1 LGGVLRV
8 HDTASG
14 RLVDLETR
22 EPGKVSMY
30 VCGPTVHDVAHLG
43 HGRHLLVFDVMRR
56 YLAWRGLE
64 VRYVSNVTDIEDKI
78 IAKANARKIPAE
90 QVVAENEAA
99 WWSLVERLGCRRPD
113 EAPHATAYVEQMV
126 AYIAELIDRGRAYV
140 TDDGVYF
147 SVEALEGYG
156 LLARQSL
163 ESMRAGG
170 GDREIVGEEGKRH
183 PFDFALW
190 KKAKAGEPAWPSPW
204 EAGRP
209 GWHIECTVMALDLL
223 GEGFDLHGGGLDL
236 AFPHHENER
245 AQAVGGG
252 RRFATHWIHHGMV
265 LAAGGEEMHRS
276 AGNFITLADLLD
288 EHDARAYRLL
298 VLQSHYRGPMEVNAE
313 NLGASTQ
320 ALERFDNFA
329 RRVAELPKVPAD
341 ESVLDAFR
349 REMDEDFNSPPAL
362 AVVWDALRRANTALQ
377 GGDTERAAPLAA
389 AVLELMGMLGVEPRA
404 GDEVDAESAALA
416 SQRDEARAAKDW
428 GRADALRAELEGLG
442 WTVQDGPSGTRLT
455 R

>member
-1 LGGVLRV
+1 MLRV
-8 HDTASG
+8 HDTALG

-43 HGRHLLVFDVMRR
+43 HGRHLVVFDVMRR
-56 YLAWRGLE
+56 YLAWSGLE

-78 IAKANARKIPAE
+78 INKANARGVPAE

-99 WWSLVERLGCRRPD
+99 WWALVERLGCRRPD

-147 SVEALEGYG
+147 SVEALEDYG

-163 ESMRAGG
+163 DSMRAGG
-170 GDREIVGEEGKRH
+170 GEREIVGEEGKRH

-190 KKAKAGEPAWPSPW
+190 KKAKPGEPAWESPW
-204 EAGRP
+204 EPGRP
-209 GWHIECTVMALDLL
+209 GWHIECTVMSLDLL

-236 AFPHHENER
+236 TFPHHENER
-245 AQAVGGG
+245 AQAVGAG
-252 RRFATHWIHHGMV
+252 RRFATHWVHHGMV

-276 AGNFITLADLLD
+276 AGNFVTLSALLD
-288 EHDARAYRLL
+288 EHDPRAFRLL

-313 NLGASTQ
+313 NLAASTQ

-329 RRVAELPKVPAD
+329 RRVADLPAATAD
-341 ESVLDAFR
+341 ASVIDAFR
-349 REMDEDFNSPPAL
+349 KQMDEDFNTPPAL
-362 AVVWDALRRANTALQ
+362 AGVWDALRRANTALQ
-377 GGDTERAAPLAA
+377 EGDEQRAAPIAA
-389 AVLELMGMLGVEPRA
+389 AVLELMSMLGIEPRMS
-404 GDEVDAESAALA
+404 GDVDEASAAKA
-416 SQRDEARAAKDW
+416 KARDEARAAKDW
-428 GRADALRAELEGLG
+428 ARADALRAELEADG

>member
-1 LGGVLRV
+1 MLRV
-8 HDTASG
+8 HDTALG

-56 YLAWRGLE
+56 YLAWSGYE

-78 IAKANARKIPAE
+78 INKANALGVSPDE
-90 QVVAENEAA
+90 VVATNEEA
-99 WWSLVERLGCRRPD
+99 WWALVERLGCRRPD
-113 EAPHATAYVEQMV
+113 AVPHATAYVEQMV
-126 AYIAELIDRGRAYV
+126 AYIGELIDRGRAYV

-147 SVEALEGYG
+147 SVESLEGYG

-163 ESMRAGG
+163 ESMRSGG

-190 KKAKAGEPAWPSPW
+190 KKAKPGEPSWDSPW

-236 AFPHHENER
+236 TFPHHENER

-276 AGNFITLADLLD
+276 AGNFVTLTDLLD
-288 EHDARAYRLL
+288 DHDPRAYRLL
-298 VLQSHYRGPMEVNAE
+298 VLQSHYRGPMEVNEE
-313 NLGASTQ
+313 NLAASTQ
-320 ALERFDNFA
+320 ALERFDNFT
-329 RRVAELPKVPAD
+329 RRVGDAGLPVALPSED
-341 ESVLDAFR
+341 VLDRFR
-349 REMDEDFNSPPAL
+349 REMDEDFNTPPAL
-362 AVVWDALRRANTALQ
+362 AIVWDALRQANTALQ
-377 GGDTERAAPLAA
+377 EGDDAKAAPLAA
-389 AVLELMGMLGVEPRA
+389 AVLELMAMLGIEPRLR
-404 GDEVDAESAALA
+404 DEVDDASAAKA
-416 SQRDEARAAKDW
+416 RERDEARAAKDW
-428 GRADALRAELEGLG
+428 ARADALRAELEAAG
-442 WTVQDGPSGTRLT
+442 WTVQDGATGTRLT

>member
-1 LGGVLRV
+1 VLRI
-8 HDTASG
+8 HDTALG

-30 VCGPTVHDVAHLG
+30 VCGPTVYDVAHLG

-56 YLAWRGLE
+56 YLAWSGYD

-78 IAKANARKIPAE
+78 INKANATGISPDE
-90 QVVAENEAA
+90 VVARYEAQ

-113 EAPHATAYVEQMV
+113 EAPHATAYVDQMV

-147 SVEALEGYG
+147 SVESLEGYG

-170 GDREIVGEEGKRH
+170 GEREIVGEAGKHH

-190 KKAKAGEPAWPSPW
+190 KAAKPGEPSWPSPW
-204 EAGRP
+204 QDGRP

-223 GEGFDLHGGGLDL
+223 GDGFDIHGGGHDL

-245 AQAVGGG
+245 AQALGAGHS
-252 RRFATHWIHHGMV
+252 FARHWVHHGMV

-276 AGNFITLADLLD
+276 AGNFVTLADLLD
-288 EHDARAYRLL
+288 NHDARAYRLL
-298 VLQSHYRGPMEVNAE
+298 VLQSHYRGPMEVNDE
-313 NLGASTQ
+313 NIAAAQ
-320 ALERFDNFA
+320 ATLQRLDNFA
-329 RRVAELPKVPAD
+329 RRAGAVAAGSTPDPDVVAR
-341 ESVLDAFR
+341 FR
-349 REMDEDFNSPPAL
+349 REMDEDFNTPPAL
-362 AVVWDALRRANTALQ
+362 AVLFDALRRANTALQ
-377 GGDTERAAPLAA
+377 DGDEKTAGPLAA
-389 AVLELMGMLGVEPRA
+389 AVLDLTTMLGLPPRA
-404 GDEVDAESAALA
+404 SDEVDAESAALA
-416 SQRDEARAAKDW
+416 TERDEARAAKDW
-428 GRADALRAELEGLG
+428 ARADALRASLEERG
-442 WTVQDGPSGTRLT
+442 WTVQDSAEGTRLT

>member
-1 LGGVLRV
+1 L
-8 HDTASG
+8 G

-30 VCGPTVHDVAHLG
+30 VCGPTVYDVAHLG

-56 YLAWRGLE
+56 YLEWSGYE

-78 IAKANARKIPAE
+78 INKANAAGISPDE
-90 QVVAENEAA
+90 VVATYEEQ
-99 WWSLVERLGCRRPD
+99 WWKLVERLGCRRPD
-113 EAPHATAYVEQMV
+113 EVPHATAYVSQMV
-126 AYIAELIDRGRAYV
+126 DYIAELVDRGRAYV

-147 SVEALEGYG
+147 SVESLEGYG

-170 GDREIVGEEGKRH
+170 GERTIVGEEGKRH

-190 KKAKAGEPAWPSPW
+190 KAAKPGEPAWDSPW
-204 EAGRP
+204 QSGRP

-223 GEGFDLHGGGLDL
+223 GEGFDVHGGGLDL

-252 RRFATHWIHHGMV
+252 RRFATHWVHHGMV

-276 AGNFITLADLLD
+276 AGNMTTLADLLD
-288 EHDARAYRLL
+288 AHDARAYRLL
-298 VLQSHYRGPMEVNAE
+298 VLQSHYRGPMEVNDE
-313 NLGASTQ
+313 NLAAAEATLARLDNFGRRAS
-320 ALERFDNFA
+320 AVASADGVVADPSVVERF
-329 RRVAELPKVPAD
+329 RT
-341 ESVLDAFR
+341 
-349 REMDEDFNSPPAL
+349 EMDADFNSPPAL
-362 AVVWDALRRANTALQ
+362 AVVFDALRRANTALQ
-377 GGDTERAAPLAA
+377 EGDEATAAPLAA
-389 AVLELMGMLGVEPRA
+389 AVLELTAMLGLPARA
-404 GDEVDAESAALA
+404 SDEVDAESAALA
-416 SQRDEARAAKDW
+416 AERDEARAARDW
-428 GRADALRAELEGLG
+428 ARADALRASLEERG
-442 WTVQDGPSGTRLT
+442 WTVQDSAEGTRLS

>member
-1 LGGVLRV
+1 VLRV
-8 HDTASG
+8 HDTALG

-56 YLAWRGLE
+56 YLAWSGLE

-78 IAKANARKIPAE
+78 INKANARGVSADV
-90 QVVAENEAA
+90 VVAENEAA

-126 AYIAELIDRGRAYV
+126 GYIAELIDRGRAYA

-147 SVEALEGYG
+147 SVESLEDYG

-163 ESMRAGG
+163 DSMRAGG

-190 KKAKAGEPAWPSPW
+190 KKAKPGEPSWDSPW
-204 EAGRP
+204 EPGRP

-245 AQAVGGG
+245 AQAVGAD
-252 RRFATHWIHHGMV
+252 RRFATHWVHHGMV

-276 AGNFITLADLLD
+276 AGNFISLASLLD
-288 EHDARAYRLL
+288 DHDPRAYRLL

-313 NLGASTQ
+313 NLAASSQ
-320 ALERFDNFA
+320 ALARFDNFA
-329 RRVAELPKVPAD
+329 RRAAELPRVAAD
-341 ESVLDAFR
+341 ADVLGRFR
-349 REMDEDFNSPPAL
+349 REMDEDFNTPPGL
-362 AVVWDALRRANTALQ
+362 AIVWDTLRRANTALQ
-377 GGDTERAAPLAA
+377 DGDDSKAAPLAA
-389 AVLELMGMLGVEPRA
+389 AVLELMGMLGIEPRTS
-404 GDEVDAESAALA
+404 DAADVESEAKARD
-416 SQRDEARAAKDW
+416 RDEARAAKDW
-428 GRADALRAELEGLG
+428 ARADALRAELEAGG

>member
-1 LGGVLRV
+1 VLRV
-8 HDTASG
+8 HDTALG

-30 VCGPTVHDVAHLG
+30 VCGPTVHDAAHLG
-43 HGRHLLVFDVMRR
+43 HGRHLIVFDVMRR

-78 IAKANARKIPAE
+78 INKAIARGVPAE

-99 WWSLVERLGCRRPD
+99 WWDLVERLGCRRPD

-147 SVEALEGYG
+147 SVEALEDYG

-163 ESMRAGG
+163 DSMRAGG

-190 KKAKAGEPAWPSPW
+190 KKAKPGEPAWDSPW

-209 GWHIECTVMALDLL
+209 GWHIECTVMSLDLL

-245 AQAVGGG
+245 AQAVGAG
-252 RRFATHWIHHGMV
+252 RRFATHWVHHGMV

-276 AGNFITLADLLD
+276 AGNFVTLADLLD
-288 EHDARAYRLL
+288 DHDPRAFRLL
-298 VLQSHYRGPMEVNAE
+298 VLQSHYRGPMEVNE
-313 NLGASTQ
+313 SNLGASEQ
-320 ALERFDNFA
+320 ALKKFDNFA
-329 RRVAELPKVPAD
+329 RRVADLPPAPAD

-349 REMDEDFNSPPAL
+349 GSMDEDFNSPPAV
-362 AVVWDALRRANTALQ
+362 ATVFDALRRANTAMQ
-377 GGDTERAAPLAA
+377 DGDPGRAAPLAA
-389 AVLELMGMLGVEPRA
+389 AVLELMGMLGIEPRA
-404 GDEVDAESAALA
+404 GDDVDEDSAALA
-416 SQRDEARAAKDW
+416 TERDEARAAKDW
-428 GRADALRAELEGLG
+428 ARADALRAKLEGRG
-442 WTVQDGPSGTRLT
+442 WTVQDSASGTRLA

>member
-1 LGGVLRV
+1 MLRV
-8 HDTASG
+8 HDTALG

-56 YLAWRGLE
+56 YLAWSGFE

-78 IAKANARKIPAE
+78 INKANLLGVSPDE
-90 QVVAENEAA
+90 VVAENEAA
-99 WWSLVERLGCRRPD
+99 WWALVERLGCRRPD
-113 EAPHATAYVEQMV
+113 EVPHATAYVEQMV
-126 AYIAELIDRGRAYV
+126 AYIAELIDRGRAYA

-147 SVEALEGYG
+147 SVESLEDYG

-163 ESMRAGG
+163 DSMRAGG
-170 GDREIVGEEGKRH
+170 GEREIVGEEGKRH

-190 KKAKAGEPAWPSPW
+190 KKAKPGEPSWDSPW
-204 EAGRP
+204 EPGRP

-252 RRFATHWIHHGMV
+252 RRFATHWVHHGMV

-276 AGNFITLADLLD
+276 AGNFVTLSALLD
-288 EHDARAYRLL
+288 ENDARAYRLL

-313 NLGASTQ
+313 NLASCNQ

-329 RRVAELPKVPAD
+329 RRAADLAFAPAD
-341 ESVLDAFR
+341 PSVLERFR
-349 REMDEDFNSPPAL
+349 REMDEDFNTPPAL
-362 AVVWDALRRANTALQ
+362 AVVWEALRKANSALQ
-377 GGDTERAAPLAA
+377 EGDDAKAAPLAA
-389 AVLELMGMLGVEPRA
+389 AVLELMAMLGIVPRTSGA
-404 GDEVDAESAALA
+404 VDEASAAKA
-416 SQRDEARAAKDW
+416 RERDEARAARDW
-428 GRADALRAELEGLG
+428 ARADALRAELEAEG
-442 WTVQDGPSGTRLT
+442 WTVQDGPTGTRLT